1 MRSEDQKIQHQPGGR
16 LPKKKSLTPDL
27 SEIRPKGPKHRTAGM
42 VAVTVVLWLGVA
54 AQVAGQGKT
63 PKPALLVLN
72 KADSELAIVDP
83 GTLKVVAKV
92 KTGAIPHEVAASA
105 NGKI

>member
-1 MRSEDQKIQHQPGGR
+1 MGYVEAAERVKREVGMRSEKVSYR
-16 LPKKKSLTPDL
+16 
-27 SEIRPKGPKHRTAGM
+27 
-42 VAVTVVLWLGVA
+42 VARIIAAMTVIWSGVA
-54 AQVAGQGKT
+54 AVWAGQGKT

-83 GTLKVVAKV
+83 GTLKVVARV

-105 NGKI
+105 NGKIAVTTNYGAHQD